1 MVRRDDTRRHAVVA
15 LACGLYSTLSSSS
28 TIISLETQAAAAA
41 ISILMAI
48 MRLDGGLIRA
58 PALEFIRWLAVESV
72 KRYFDPIERW

>member
-28 TIISLETQAAAAA
+28 TIISLETQAAAA

-72 KRYFDPIERW
+72 KRYFDPIER